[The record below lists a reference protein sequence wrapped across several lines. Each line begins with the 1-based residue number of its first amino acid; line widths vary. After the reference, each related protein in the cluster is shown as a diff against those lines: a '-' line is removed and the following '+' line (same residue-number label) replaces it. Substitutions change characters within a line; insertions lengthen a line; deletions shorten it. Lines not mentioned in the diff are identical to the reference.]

1 MKIKLFILTL
11 LFFSCS
17 SNSKDFESLND
28 KVVEYQNLLINNEIL
43 GSNSFVLFKDQEV
56 IVNSTVNTNFP
67 DDMVIN
73 NQTIFPIWSLTKTI
87 TGIAM
92 MILYER
98 EMISFD
104 DKLSDYIPYFKNTMC
119 KNSKGNLYR
128 CNNEIT
134 IFHLMTHRSGY
145 PNSKN
150 YPARDNIYNDLDK
163 FVKDVSNYPVEFEPG
178 SKYLYGASYDILG
191 RVIEIVSGQTF
202 YDFLNQNIFIP
213 IGMTNTK
220 FFITDYERQNFQILH
235 VKDDNE
241 RYFTFELDQNSY
253 LEEGNGHFG
262 GSGLVSTIPDMMKFS
277 EMLLNKGKFDE
288 IEILSPNSF
297 DIMTK
302 PYTEDR
308 YDNGFYTGWDIGFSL
323 FILNEPLFDGSNAP
337 KGIYRFAGYH
347 NNHFWID
354 YENNLY
360 GLFMTRS
367 IPHSKKMIHK
377 LRSIIYDFL

>member
-1 MKIKLFILTL
+1 MKIKLFLLTL

-67 DDMVIN
+67 EDMVIN

-178 SKYLYGASYDILG
+178 SEYLYGASYDILG

-202 YDFLNQNIFIP
+202 YNN
-213 IGMTNTK
+213 
-220 FFITDYERQNFQILH
+220 
-235 VKDDNE
+235 
-241 RYFTFELDQNSY
+241 
-253 LEEGNGHFG
+253 
-262 GSGLVSTIPDMMKFS
+262 
-277 EMLLNKGKFDE
+277 
-288 IEILSPNSF
+288 
-297 DIMTK
+297 
-302 PYTEDR
+302 
-308 YDNGFYTGWDIGFSL
+308 W
-323 FILNEPLFDGSNAP
+323 
-337 KGIYRFAGYH
+337 YRF
-347 NNHFWID
+347 
-354 YENNLY
+354 
-360 GLFMTRS
+360 
-367 IPHSKKMIHK
+367 
-377 LRSIIYDFL
+377 